1 MAHLGKSSSV
11 AVAFIGKFKTTLQMI
26 AIIFLLYFEDIGII
40 PIGTI
45 GLVLIYAA
53 TILTIVSMLYYLKI
67 SIKALS
73 DED

>member
-1 MAHLGKSSSV
+1 
-11 AVAFIGKFKTTLQMI
+11 MI

-45 GLVLIYAA
+45 GLVLIYVA